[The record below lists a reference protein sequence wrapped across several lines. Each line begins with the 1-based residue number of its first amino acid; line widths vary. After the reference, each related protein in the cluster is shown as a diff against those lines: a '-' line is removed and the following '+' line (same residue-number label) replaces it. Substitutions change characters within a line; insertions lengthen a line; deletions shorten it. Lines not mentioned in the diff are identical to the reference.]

1 MKVSTQSIEFMQ
13 ESLEKIIQYHAKKQ
27 NIILSKNDIDSLPI
41 SVMHNLWYQV
51 SINIKFDNNNA
62 NVIFIDGK
70 RLFEQNDKFD
80 YYIDNTND
88 KTIET
93 ALKLVFKKIENN
105 LNS

>member
-1 MKVSTQSIEFMQ
+1 MKV
-13 ESLEKIIQYHAKKQ
+13 SLEKIIQYHAKKQ

-105 LNS
+105 IN